1 MICLISSIL
10 FDKKGIRKN
19 CVKIHY
25 CVQCFKIFGKACA
38 QQPTKQSVAKLATT
52 LPTLAYIAKD
62 Y

>member
-1 MICLISSIL
+1 MFYLVKFHLFHLI
-10 FDKKGIRKN
+10 KN
-19 CVKIHY
+19 